1 MSGNIFISY
10 RRDDSAGSTGR
21 IFDRL
26 NYLKKYQIFID
37 VDAINFGE
45 DFIEAIEKAVKKC
58 HILIV
63 IIGRY
68 WLTITDENG
77 ARRLDNP
84 HDFIRI
90 ELETAFQNKT
100 RIIPVLVDKAKMPK
114 LDDLPENIKPLIRR
128 NAIEISHDQFTK
140 DVNRLI
146 LAIQNTFVEIKDSEI
161 EDEKR
166 KYSQLIFSEPVQAT
180 YKTQQGM
187 LTLIGE
193 HITIDKKIIRAKL
206 NGNTAPDGRYKI
218 GFMWYVKVRDG
229 LVVKTTFL

>member
-1 MSGNIFISY
+1 
-10 RRDDSAGSTGR
+10 
-21 IFDRL
+21 
-26 NYLKKYQIFID
+26 
-37 VDAINFGE
+37 
-45 DFIEAIEKAVKKC
+45 
-58 HILIV
+58 
-63 IIGRY
+63 
-68 WLTITDENG
+68 
-77 ARRLDNP
+77 
-84 HDFIRI
+84 
-90 ELETAFQNKT
+90 
-100 RIIPVLVDKAKMPK
+100 
-114 LDDLPENIKPLIRR
+114 IRR

-193 HITIDKKIIRAKL
+193 HITIDKKIIRAKS